1 MEKEKTIYNM
11 KLHEELAI
19 GDNTCDC
26 VSNSF
31 TTYVLRVHEGWIYTL
46 TDAERKHEQ
55 SVYVPLVAPS
65 VPLP

>member
-1 MEKEKTIYNM
+1 MKEEKTIYNM

-19 GDNTCDC
+19 GN
-26 VSNSF
+26 N
-31 TTYVLRVHEGWIYTL
+31 TYVLRVHEGWIYTL